1 MQRRAMIR
9 RFLDRISSSFR
20 ALRRRR
26 DLVVIGPILGLAAF
40 LRFFHISDS
49 YFHALDTTIQIA
61 GLEAL
66 VKQGTY
72 PYTSYGPP
80 GNGLSVAPFL
90 FLGGYSFWAA
100 QIGIA
105 LYGVASVLAVF
116 MLTRR
121 LAPTMRV
128 APYLAA
134 FLVAVNPL
142 LVTTSRVL
150 FFDMA
155 QILFFTLYLLMVL
168 ATERGTRRPWLMLG
182 SYAVGFMLVLMR
194 TPYILVVGLG
204 TAYMAS
210 GLGSVFSRS
219 NRQASRA
226 IWLAAGVAGFAA
238 CFLLYLTAAPI
249 EAQKVATA
257 TEGQFSLQGEVL
269 WDNAKTLALAW
280 ANPVNT
286 PATSI
291 ISAEND
297 ISSSTLYALLGVL
310 IFGLAALG
318 LMAVLGSRKWD
329 GLLVAAAALILMA
342 FYIPY
347 VHWRVNYAL
356 PGLVVLL
363 SLVAVGAEH
372 ALKKRRELLNRQRFV
387 YSTALVVYFLALTVS
402 VGDSFRSDSEMLSQ
416 WNTPDSL
423 VDNNILMFPADR
435 EAVTAILRDHPD
447 AFVVSTMASFVK
459 VADGARER
467 EMLDLFVFGRERK
480 NSWESLEELESVLDE
495 ELAQGQEVLYLPWWF
510 EIESSPEGLENSF
523 KIYLDLILRNY
534 DVRLL
539 YKGVN
544 VYRNK
549 EARRDSV
556 PTTLV
561 YQVVGSHDLSEIQ
574 LQPVR
579 LAERLSGV
587 PMGFVYSEEVTPSQ

>member
-1 MQRRAMIR
+1 MTGRLLERIGGWLVALGHKG
-9 RFLDRISSSFR
+9 FL
-20 ALRRRR
+20 ALA
-26 DLVVIGPILGLAAF
+26 LILGLAAF
-40 LRFFHISDS
+40 LRFFHISDN
-49 YFHALDTTIQIA
+49 YFHALDTTVPIA

-66 VKQGTY
+66 VSHGKY

-80 GNGLSVAPFL
+80 GNGFSVAPFL

-116 MLTRR
+116 LLTRR

-134 FLVAVNPL
+134 FLVAVNPM

-194 TPYILVVGLG
+194 TPYVLVVGLG

-210 GLGSVFSRS
+210 GLGNVFSRS

-226 IWLAAGVAGFAA
+226 KWLAAGVAGFAA

-257 TEGQFSLQGEVL
+257 TEGQFSLQGKVL
-269 WDNAKTLALAW
+269 WDNAATLALAW
-280 ANPVNT
+280 ANPVDT

-291 ISAEND
+291 ISAGNE
-297 ISSSTLYALLGVL
+297 IPFSALYAFLGVL

-329 GLLVAAAALILMA
+329 GLLVAAVALVLVA

-347 VHWRVNYAL
+347 GYWRVNYAL

-372 ALKKRRELLNRQRFV
+372 VLKKRREMLKRQRLL
-387 YSTALVVYFLALTVS
+387 YSSALVVYFLALVVS
-402 VGDSFRSDSEMLSQ
+402 VGGSFRSDAEMLSE

-447 AFVVSTMASFVK
+447 AFVVSTMASFVE
-459 VADGARER
+459 VTDGARGR
-467 EMLDLFVFGRERK
+467 ETLDLFVFGRERK
-480 NSWESLEELESVLDE
+480 NSWESLEELKSVLDE
-495 ELAQGQEVLYLPWWF
+495 ELARGQEVLYLPWWF
-510 EIESSPEGLENSF
+510 EIESSPEGLENSY
-523 KIYLDLILRNY
+523 KIYLDLILGNY

-549 EARRDSV
+549 EARRDKV

-561 YQVVGSHDLSEIQ
+561 YQVMGSRDLPEIET
-574 LQPVR
+574 QPVR
-579 LAERLSGV
+579 LAERLNGV
-587 PMGFVYSEEVTPSQ
+587 PMGFVYSEGVTSSQ

>member
-1 MQRRAMIR
+1 MGQLLGRMNRWLFVFGQKG
-9 RFLDRISSSFR
+9 FLVL
-20 ALRRRR
+20 ALI
-26 DLVVIGPILGLAAF
+26 VGLAAF

-49 YFHALDTTIQIA
+49 YFHALDATVPIA
-61 GLEAL
+61 GLDAL
-66 VKQGTY
+66 VSQGTY

-90 FLGGYSFWAA
+90 FVGDYSFWAA

-116 MLTRR
+116 LLTRR

-128 APYLAA
+128 APYVAA
-134 FLVAVNPL
+134 FLVAVNPM

-155 QILFFTLYLLMVL
+155 QIVFLSLYLLMVL
-168 ATERGTRRPWLMLG
+168 ATERGTRRPWLVLG
-182 SYAVGFMLVLMR
+182 SYVVGFMLVLMR

-204 TAYMAS
+204 TVYMAS
-210 GLGSVFSRS
+210 GLGNVFSRS
-219 NRQASRA
+219 SRQASRA
-226 IWLAAGVAGFAA
+226 MWLAAGVAGFAA
-238 CFLLYLTAAPI
+238 CFLLYLTVAPI
-249 EAQKVATA
+249 EAQKVTTA
-257 TEGQFSLQGEVL
+257 TEGQFSLQGGTL
-269 WDNAKTLALAW
+269 WDNATTLVLAW
-280 ANPVNT
+280 VNPVNT

-291 ISAEND
+291 IMAGND
-297 ISSSTLYALLGVL
+297 IPFSALYAFLGVL
-310 IFGLAALG
+310 VFGLAALG
-318 LMAVLGSRKWD
+318 LTVVLGSRKWD
-329 GLLVAAAALILMA
+329 GLLVAAVALVLVA

-356 PGLVVLL
+356 PALVVLL
-363 SLVAVGAEH
+363 LLVAVGVEH
-372 ALKKRRELLNRQRFV
+372 ALRRRRELLSRQRAV
-387 YSTALVVYFLALTVS
+387 YAAALAVYFLALTVS
-402 VGDSFRSDSEMLSQ
+402 VGGSLVRDSEMLSE

-423 VDNNILMFPADR
+423 IDNNILMFPADR

-447 AFVVSTMASFVK
+447 AFAVSTMASFVK
-459 VADGARER
+459 IADGGRER
-467 EMLDLFVFGRERK
+467 ETLDLFVFGRERK
-480 NSWESLEELESVLDE
+480 NSWESLEELKGVLDE

-523 KIYLDLILRNY
+523 KIYLDMILRNY

-549 EARRDSV
+549 EARRDKV

-561 YQVVGSHDLSEIQ
+561 YQVVSSLDLPDIET
-574 LQPVR
+574 QPVR
-579 LAERLSGV
+579 LSERLNEV
-587 PMGFVYSEEVTPSQ
+587 PMGFVYSEGVTPSQ

>member
-1 MQRRAMIR
+1 MMGRLLGRMGRWLVAFGHKG
-9 RFLDRISSSFR
+9 FL
-20 ALRRRR
+20 ALA
-26 DLVVIGPILGLAAF
+26 LIVGLAAF
-40 LRFFHISDS
+40 LRFFHISDN
-49 YFHALDTTIQIA
+49 YFYALDTTAPIA
-61 GLEAL
+61 GLDAL
-66 VKQGTY
+66 VSQGTY

-80 GNGLSVAPFL
+80 GNSLSVAPFL
-90 FLGGYSFWAA
+90 FLGDYSFWAA

-105 LYGVASVLAVF
+105 LYGVVSVLAVF
-116 MLTRR
+116 LLTKR
-121 LAPTMRV
+121 LAPTMRL

-155 QILFFTLYLLMVL
+155 QIVFFSLYLLMVL
-168 ATERGTRRPWLMLG
+168 ATERGTRRPWLVLG

-210 GLGSVFSRS
+210 GLGNVFSRS

-238 CFLLYLTAAPI
+238 CFLLYLTVAPI

-257 TEGQFSLQGEVL
+257 TEGQFSLGGKVL
-269 WDNAKTLALAW
+269 SDNAKTLALAW
-280 ANPVNT
+280 ANPVDT

-291 ISAEND
+291 ISVGND
-297 ISSSTLYALLGVL
+297 IPFSALYAFLGVL
-310 IFGLAALG
+310 VFGLAALG

-329 GLLVAAAALILMA
+329 GLLVAAVALVLVA

-347 VHWRVNYAL
+347 GHWRVNYAL

-363 SLVAVGAEH
+363 LLVAVGVEH
-372 ALKKRRELLNRQRFV
+372 ALKKRREILNRQRLL
-387 YSTALVVYFLALTVS
+387 YATALAVYFLALTVS
-402 VGDSFRSDSEMLSQ
+402 VGHSLVSDSEMLSE

-423 VDNNILMFPADR
+423 IDNNILMFPADR

-447 AFVVSTMASFVK
+447 AFVVSTMASFVTI
-459 VADGARER
+459 ADGGPER
-467 EMLDLFVFGRERK
+467 ETLDLFVFGRERK
-480 NSWESLEELESVLDE
+480 NSWASLEELKTVLDE

-523 KIYLDLILRNY
+523 KIYLDMILRNY

-549 EARRDSV
+549 KARRDSV

-561 YQVVGSHDLSEIQ
+561 YQVVSSFDLPEMET
-574 LQPVR
+574 QPVR
-579 LAERLSGV
+579 LAERLKGV
-587 PMGFVYSEEVTPSQ
+587 PMGFVYSEGVIPSQ